1 MDYSNI
7 LNAINGPKLTPSQIS
22 ENYKAFDEIQKQG
35 VFLPDLL
42 KRIEDLEQKVK
53 TVPTVPDI
61 TSEVF
66 SVMESAVKDDESVK
80 ALRRRAQDIKAQ
92 IITEM
97 CIKDPRYKSVL
108 DEYRATVNRV
118 YVASREEKKEDSPSL

>member
-7 LNAINGPKLTPSQIS
+7 LNAINGPKLSASQIS

-35 VFLPDLL
+35 IYLPDLI

-53 TVPTVPDI
+53 TVESVPDM
-61 TSEVF
+61 SAEVF
-66 SVMESAVKDDESVK
+66 TVMESAVKDDDAVK
-80 ALRRRAQDIKAQ
+80 IARKKAQDLKSRIL
-92 IITEM
+92 TEM
-97 CIKDPRYKSVL
+97 CLKDPRYKSAL
-108 DEYRATVNRV
+108 DEYRATVNRI

>member
-1 MDYSNI
+1 MDYANI
-7 LNAINGPKLTPSQIS
+7 LNAINGPKLTPSQMS

-35 VFLPDLL
+35 VYLPDLI

-53 TVPTVPDI
+53 TVGTSPDM

-66 SVMESAVKDDESVK
+66 SVMESAVRDDESVK
-80 ALRRRAQDIKAQ
+80 VARRKAQDIKSR
-92 IITEM
+92 ILTEM
-97 CIKDPRYKSVL
+97 CIKDPRYKAAL

-118 YVASREEKKEDSPSL
+118 YVASKEEKKEDSPSL